1 MLQLLAKGFSFFWRN
16 AEQEVEE
23 ESQSARDDK
32 KIKIVE
38 GVVTRFCPEYGM
50 IDDLICFTKD
60 AVMRSMPLQVG
71 QRVIAHIE
79 EDKISHGLRAVR
91 VEAICDKWDDNSV
104 SSYTLDATVKT
115 LIGSI
120 TKFTGVSGYINQTT
134 SFSMEVVCKDFYPCK
149 GDLVQAEY
157 IVNTTTWTSEAVS
170 VKPLRFKRIDKV
182 HISSMYGRT
191 GVVDNSVFFSL
202 DFLSLPK
209 DYVPHKHDLV
219 NVVVV
224 ESNQSCYSWRAF
236 CMAPADKNRSLLS
249 QDIILNEPNEDL
261 LKDKEGLEVSKM
273 TDFGKLKLGVS
284 ENMEIWIENK
294 GETEH
299 SLISC
304 KLCGWDKEKQ
314 FRLQLPEKNQVCW
327 KTASALSVPD
337 GAISGG
343 FTYLSNIGDY
353 NNSTIE
359 QSGSLICEKQK
370 YEGEE
375 TTGHNRSISISSGSK
390 TSITVVCTAK
400 NPGRCKELLL
410 LCFSDCII
418 GRYLEAT
425 IVTEEESL
433 IEATQK
439 YSQRQYQV
447 SSEAQM
453 EKATV
458 VLPQLKRKTRRQLPN
473 FLPQYNIPD
482 RVRECVEKKYDILIF
497 YPELGEGL
505 TLLNYKTNF
514 SILLWLEEIHAE
526 QELKEFAMY
535 GVTLKKNGNF
545 LVLAVPGVIEG
556 RPSLFLGDKVI
567 LKTQDY
573 LEEAIHYAAYITD
586 IDDEDVTLKVN
597 SDFEQAY
604 NFEPMNVEFVHSRI
618 TTRRCHHAVEQAINL
633 GAKVLFPEAVIV
645 QSPQIIKQ
653 QQLESEYSS
662 SIPKQS
668 VTQETKEERIKKE
681 EGTPKNEK
689 AAVASDMVTTATQ
702 RINRI
707 LTWNRQDCDFFNP
720 LLNEHQKSAVKRI
733 LSGECRP
740 TPYIL
745 FGPPGTGKTVTI
757 IEAILQI
764 YYSLPSSRILVCAP
778 SNSATDLIC
787 VRLHDSKLLKPGVM
801 VRVNAINRN
810 EENLNEVVK
819 CYCKAGEDLH
829 EASRFRII
837 IVTCSSAGMFY
848 QIGVRFGHFTHV
860 FVDEAGQ
867 ANEPES
873 LIPLGLI
880 SEVTGQIILSG
891 DPMQLGPI
899 IKSMVAMLYGL
910 NISLL
915 ARLMHRPLYLRDE
928 DTFGPCGSY
937 NPLLITKLVKNY
949 RSHGALLTLPSKLF
963 YHQELEVCAD
973 PSVVNSLL
981 GWDKLPKKGF
991 PLIFHGMRGMEMRE
1005 GCNPSWFN
1013 PTEAVQVMRYCCLL
1027 VKGISCSVSGKDIGV
1042 IAPYRKQVEKIT
1054 VLLRSVDLPDIKVGS
1069 VEEFQGQ
1076 EFSVIIISTVRSNET
1091 SFTDE
1096 RTFLGFL
1103 ANSKR
1108 FNVAI
1113 TRAKALLIVV
1123 GNPHVLAKDPCFNA
1137 LLEYSLIND
1146 AYVGCDLPQEF
1157 ENQKKCS

>member
-1 MLQLLAKGFSFFWRN
+1 ML
-16 AEQEVEE
+16 
-23 ESQSARDDK
+23 DDK
-32 KIKIVE
+32 EIKTIE
-38 GVVTRFCPEYGM
+38 GVITRFCPDYGM
-50 IDDLICFTKD
+50 INDLICFTKD
-60 AVMRSMPLQVG
+60 AVIRSVPLQVG
-71 QRVIAHIE
+71 QRVIAHVE
-79 EDKISHGLRAVR
+79 EDKISHGLRAIR
-91 VEAICDKWDDNSV
+91 VESICEKWDDNSI
-104 SSYTLDATVKT
+104 STGDANVKT

-120 TKFTGVSGYINQTT
+120 TKFTGVSGYINQT
-134 SFSMEVVCKDFYPCK
+134 SFSMKVVCKDFYPCK

-157 IVNTTTWTSEAVS
+157 IVDPTTWTSEAIS

-182 HISSMYGRT
+182 HISNMYGRT
-191 GVVDNSVFFSL
+191 GVIDNSIYFSL
-202 DFLSLPK
+202 DFLTLPE
-209 DYVPHKHDLV
+209 DYLPHKNDLV

-249 QDIILNEPNEDL
+249 QDINLNEPNENL

-273 TDFGKLKLGVS
+273 TNFGKVKLGAS
-284 ENMEIWIENK
+284 KNMEIWIENK

-314 FRLQLPEKNQVCW
+314 FCLQLPEKNQVCW
-327 KTASALSVPD
+327 KTASALTVPD
-337 GAISGG
+337 AGEC
-343 FTYLSNIGDY
+343 TYLSNTGDC

-359 QSGSLICEKQK
+359 QSESLIVEKQEC
-370 YEGEE
+370 EGEE
-375 TTGHNRSISISSGSK
+375 TTGHNRSISISSGSN

-410 LCFSDCII
+410 LCFSDCVI
-418 GRYLEAT
+418 GRYLEVT
-425 IVTEEESL
+425 VVTEEESL
-433 IEATQK
+433 IKANEM
-439 YSQRQYQV
+439 YSQRQCKV
-447 SSEAQM
+447 SFEPQIT
-453 EKATV
+453 KTTV
-458 VLPQLKRKTRRQLPN
+458 VLPQLKRKSRRQLPN

-482 RVRECVEKKYDILIF
+482 RIRECVEKKSDILVF
-497 YPELGEGL
+497 YPDLGEGL
-505 TLLNYKTNF
+505 TLLNYKANF
-514 SILLWLEEIHAE
+514 STLLWLEEIHSE
-526 QELKEFAMY
+526 MELKDFAMC
-535 GVTLKKNGNF
+535 GVILKKNGNF
-545 LVLAVPGVIEG
+545 LVLEVPGVMEG

-573 LEEAIHYAAYITD
+573 SEEVIHYAAYITD
-586 IDDEDVTLKVN
+586 IHDEDVTLKVN

-604 NFEPMNVEFVHSRI
+604 NFQPMNVEFVHSRI

-633 GAKVLFPEAVIV
+633 GAKVLFPDALIL
-645 QSPQIIKQ
+645 QSPQIMQ
-653 QQLESEYSS
+653 QQHESGYSS

-668 VTQETKEERIKKE
+668 VTQETEEERMTKE
-681 EGTPKNEK
+681 KGIPENEK
-689 AAVASDMVTTATQ
+689 AVVSDMVTTATQ

-707 LTWNRQDCDFFNP
+707 LTWNRQDGDFFNP
-720 LLNEHQKSAVKRI
+720 LLNEHQKLAVKRI
-733 LSGECRP
+733 LNGECRP

-787 VRLHDSKLLKPGVM
+787 VRLHESKLLKPGVM

-810 EENLNEVVK
+810 EENINEIIK
-819 CYCKAGEDLH
+819 CYCKAGEDIH

-848 QIGVRFGHFTHV
+848 QIGVRLGHFTHV

-867 ANEPES
+867 ASEPEV

-899 IKSMVAMLYGL
+899 IKSKIATLYGL

-915 ARLMHRPLYLRDE
+915 ERLMHRPLYLRDE
-928 DTFGPCGSY
+928 DAFGPCGSY

-963 YHQELEVCAD
+963 YHKELEVCAD

-981 GWDKLPKKGF
+981 GWEKLPRKGF
-991 PLIFHGMRGMEMRE
+991 PLIFHGMRGTEIRE

-1027 VKGISCSVSGKDIGV
+1027 VKGINSTVLGKDIGV
-1042 IAPYRKQVEKIT
+1042 VAPYRKQVEKIT
-1054 VLLRSVDLPDIKVGS
+1054 ILLRSVDLADIKVGS

-1076 EFSVIIISTVRSNET
+1076 EFPVIVISTVRSNET
-1091 SFTDE
+1091 SFGDE
-1096 RTFLGFL
+1096 RPFLGFL

-1113 TRAKALLIVV
+1113 TRPKALLIVV
-1123 GNPHVLAKDPCFNA
+1123 GNPHVLSKDPCFGA

>member
-1 MLQLLAKGFSFFWRN
+1 MIQLLSKGFSFFWRN

-23 ESQSARDDK
+23 ASQSARDDK
-32 KIKIVE
+32 RIKTVE
-38 GVVTRFCPEYGM
+38 GVITRFCPDYGM

-71 QRVIAHIE
+71 QRVIAYVE

-91 VEAICDKWDDNSV
+91 VETICDKWDDNSV
-104 SSYTLDATVKT
+104 SSYTVDANVKT

-134 SFSMEVVCKDFYPCK
+134 SFSMKVVCKDFYPCK

-157 IVNTTTWTSEAVS
+157 IVNTTTWTSEAIS
-170 VKPLRFKRIDKV
+170 VKPLRFKRIDKI

-191 GVVDNSVFFSL
+191 GVVDNSIFFSL

-209 DYVPHKHDLV
+209 DYLPRKHDLV

-249 QDIILNEPNEDL
+249 QDIILNEPNENL

-273 TDFGKLKLGVS
+273 TDFGKLKLGES
-284 ENMEIWIENK
+284 KNMEIWIENK

-314 FRLQLPEKNQVCW
+314 FCLQMPEKNQVCW
-327 KTASALSVPD
+327 KTASALTVPD
-337 GAISGG
+337 GATSGE
-343 FTYLSNIGDY
+343 FTYLSNIGDC
-353 NNSTIE
+353 NNSTTR
-359 QSGSLICEKQK
+359 QSGSLICEKQE
-370 YEGEE
+370 YEGEG
-375 TTGHNRSISISSGSK
+375 TTGHKRSISVSSGSK

-410 LCFSDCII
+410 LCFSDCVI

-433 IEATQK
+433 IEATEK
-439 YSQRQYQV
+439 YSQRQYRV
-447 SSEAQM
+447 SSEPQIA
-453 EKATV
+453 KATV
-458 VLPQLKRKTRRQLPN
+458 VLPQLKRKSRRQLPN
-473 FLPQYNIPD
+473 FLPQYSIPD
-482 RVRECVEKKYDILIF
+482 RVRECVEKKCDILIF
-497 YPELGEGL
+497 YPDLGEGL

-514 SILLWLEEIHAE
+514 STLLWLEEIHSEA
-526 QELKEFAMY
+526 ELKEFAMC

-545 LVLAVPGVIEG
+545 LVLEVPGVIEG

-573 LEEAIHYAAYITD
+573 SEEVIYYAAYITE
-586 IDDEDVTLKVN
+586 IHDEEITLKVN

-604 NFEPMNVEFVHSRI
+604 NFQPMNVEFVHSRI
-618 TTRRCHHAVEQAINL
+618 TTRRCHHAIEQAINL
-633 GAKVLFPEAVIV
+633 GAKVLFPDALIM

-653 QQLESEYSS
+653 QQQHESEYSS

-681 EGTPKNEK
+681 KGMPKNEK
-689 AAVASDMVTTATQ
+689 EVVASDMVTTATET
-702 RINRI
+702 INRI
-707 LTWNRQDCDFFNP
+707 LTWNGQDCDFFNP
-720 LLNEHQKSAVKRI
+720 LLNEHQKTAVKRI

-787 VRLHDSKLLKPGVM
+787 VRLHDSKLLRPGVM

-810 EENLNEVVK
+810 EENLNEVIK
-819 CYCKAGEDLH
+819 YYCKAGEDLH

-867 ANEPES
+867 ANEPET

-899 IKSMVAMLYGL
+899 IKSKIAMLYGL

-915 ARLMHRPLYLRDE
+915 ERLMHRPLYLRDE
-928 DTFGPCGSY
+928 DAFGPCGSY

-949 RSHGALLTLPSKLF
+949 RSHGALLTLPSRLF
-963 YHQELEVCAD
+963 YHKELEVCAD

-981 GWDKLPKKGF
+981 GWEKLPKKGF

-1005 GCNPSWFN
+1005 GSNPSWFN

-1027 VKGISCSVSGKDIGV
+1027 VKGIDCSVSGKDIGV
-1042 IAPYRKQVEKIT
+1042 VAPYRKQVEKIT

-1091 SFTDE
+1091 LFTDE

-1123 GNPHVLAKDPCFNA
+1123 GNPHILAKDPCFNA

-1146 AYVGCDLPQEF
+1146 VYIGCDLPQEF
-1157 ENQKKCS
+1157 ENQEK

>member
-1 MLQLLAKGFSFFWRN
+1 MLQLLSRGFSFFWRD
-16 AEQEVEE
+16 AEREVEE
-23 ESQSARDDK
+23 EFQAARDDK
-32 KIKIVE
+32 ELKTVE
-38 GVVTRFCPEYGM
+38 GVVTRFCPDYGM

-60 AVMRSMPLQVG
+60 AVIRNVLLQVG
-71 QRVIAHIE
+71 QRVIAHVE

-91 VEAICDKWDDNSV
+91 VESIYDKWDDNSI
-104 SSYTLDATVKT
+104 SSYTMDTNVKT
-115 LIGSI
+115 LIGTI
-120 TKFTGVSGYINQTT
+120 TRFTGDSGHINQTT
-134 SFSMEVVCKDFYPCK
+134 SFSMRVVCKDFYPCK

-157 IVNTTTWTSEAVS
+157 IVNPTRWTSEAIS
-170 VKPLRFKRIDKV
+170 VKPLRFKRIDKI

-191 GVVDNSVFFSL
+191 GVVDNSIFFSL

-209 DYVPHKHDLV
+209 DYLPHKHDLV

-224 ESNQSCYSWRAF
+224 ESNQSCYNWRAF
-236 CMAPADKNRSLLS
+236 CMAPADKKRSLLS
-249 QDIILNEPNEDL
+249 QDINLNEPDENL

-273 TDFGKLKLGVS
+273 TDFGKLKLGLS
-284 ENMEIWIENK
+284 KNMEIWIENK

-314 FRLQLPEKNQVCW
+314 FCLQLPEKKQVCW
-327 KTASALSVPD
+327 KTTSALTVPN
-337 GAISGG
+337 GATSGE
-343 FTYLSNIGDY
+343 FTYLSNIGDR
-353 NNSTIE
+353 NNSKAG
-359 QSGSLICEKQK
+359 QSESLICEKQE

-375 TTGHNRSISISSGSK
+375 TTGSNGSISLSSGSK
-390 TSITVVCTAK
+390 TSIMVVCTAK
-400 NPGRCKELLL
+400 NPGRCTELLL

-433 IEATQK
+433 IKATEK
-439 YSQRQYQV
+439 YSQRKCQAI
-447 SSEAQM
+447 SEPQFA
-453 EKATV
+453 KATV
-458 VLPQLKRKTRRQLPN
+458 ILPHLKRKSRRQLPN
-473 FLPQYNIPD
+473 FLPQFSIPD
-482 RVRECVEKKYDILIF
+482 RIRECVEKKTDILIF

-505 TLLNYKTNF
+505 TLLNYKTTF
-514 SILLWLEEIHAE
+514 STLLWLEEIHSEA
-526 QELKEFAMY
+526 ELKEFAMC

-545 LVLAVPGVIEG
+545 LVLEVPGILEG
-556 RPSLFLGDKVI
+556 RPSLFPGDKVI

-573 LEEAIHYAAYITD
+573 LEEIIHYVAYISE
-586 IDDEDVTLKVN
+586 IHDEDVTLKLN
-597 SDFEQAY
+597 SEFEQAY
-604 NFEPMNVEFVHSRI
+604 NFEPMNVEFIHSRI
-618 TTRRCHHAVEQAINL
+618 TTRRCHHATEQAIHL
-633 GAKVLFPEAVIV
+633 GAKVLFPDILIV
-645 QSPQIIKQ
+645 QSPQFIKQ
-653 QQLESEYSS
+653 QHDSEYSYN
-662 SIPKQS
+662 IPNQS
-668 VTQETKEERIKKE
+668 VIQETKEEGIKKE
-681 EGTPKNEK
+681 KQMPKNEK
-689 AAVASDMVTTATQ
+689 VASDTVTIATQ
-702 RINRI
+702 TINRI

-720 LLNEHQKSAVKRI
+720 LLNEHQKLAVKRI

-787 VRLHDSKLLKPGVM
+787 LRLHESNLLRPGVM

-810 EENLNEVVK
+810 EESFNEVIK
-819 CYCKAGEDLH
+819 FYCKGGEDIH

-848 QIGVRFGHFTHV
+848 QIGIRFGHFTHV

-867 ANEPES
+867 ASEPES

-880 SEVTGQIILSG
+880 SEVNGQIILSG

-899 IKSMVAMLYGL
+899 IKSKLATLYGL

-915 ARLMHRPLYLRDE
+915 ERLMHRPLYLRDE
-928 DTFGPCGSY
+928 DAFGPCGSY
-937 NPLLITKLVKNY
+937 NPVLITKLVKNY
-949 RSHGALLTLPSKLF
+949 RSHGALLALPSKLF
-963 YHQELEVCAD
+963 YHKELEVCAD

-981 GWDKLPKKGF
+981 GWEKLPKKGF
-991 PLIFHGMRGMEMRE
+991 PLIFHGMRGTEMRE

-1027 VKGISCSVSGKDIGV
+1027 VKGINCSVSGKDIGV
-1042 IAPYRKQVEKIT
+1042 VAPYRKQVEKIT
-1054 VLLRSVDLPDIKVGS
+1054 VLLRSVDLADIKVGS

-1076 EFSVIIISTVRSNET
+1076 EFLVIIISTVRSNET
-1091 SFTDE
+1091 LQNDE
-1096 RTFLGFL
+1096 KPFLGFL

-1113 TRAKALLIVV
+1113 TRPKALLIVV

-1146 AYVGCDLPQEF
+1146 VYIGCDLPQEF

>member
-1 MLQLLAKGFSFFWRN
+1 M
-16 AEQEVEE
+16 
-23 ESQSARDDK
+23 
-32 KIKIVE
+32 KIRK
-38 GVVTRFCPEYGM
+38 
-50 IDDLICFTKD
+50 
-60 AVMRSMPLQVG
+60 
-71 QRVIAHIE
+71 
-79 EDKISHGLRAVR
+79 
-91 VEAICDKWDDNSV
+91 
-104 SSYTLDATVKT
+104 
-115 LIGSI
+115 
-120 TKFTGVSGYINQTT
+120 
-134 SFSMEVVCKDFYPCK
+134 
-149 GDLVQAEY
+149 
-157 IVNTTTWTSEAVS
+157 
-170 VKPLRFKRIDKV
+170 
-182 HISSMYGRT
+182 
-191 GVVDNSVFFSL
+191 
-202 DFLSLPK
+202 
-209 DYVPHKHDLV
+209 
-219 NVVVV
+219 
-224 ESNQSCYSWRAF
+224 
-236 CMAPADKNRSLLS
+236 SLLS
-249 QDIILNEPNEDL
+249 QDINLNEPNENL
-261 LKDKEGLEVSKM
+261 LKDKEGLEVSKK
-273 TDFGKLKLGVS
+273 TDFGQLKLGGS
-284 ENMEIWIENK
+284 KSMEIWIENK

-314 FRLQLPEKNQVCW
+314 FCLQLSEKNQMCW
-327 KTASALSVPD
+327 KTASALTVPD
-337 GAISGG
+337 GAATSGK
-343 FTYLSNIGDY
+343 FTCLSNIGDS
-353 NNSTIE
+353 NNSTIG
-359 QSGSLICEKQK
+359 QSESVTCEKQ
-370 YEGEE
+370 GEE
-375 TTGHNRSISISSGSK
+375 IRRHNRSISLSSGSK

-418 GRYLEAT
+418 GRYLEVT
-425 IVTEEESL
+425 IVAEEELL
-433 IEATQK
+433 IEATEK
-439 YSQRQYQV
+439 YSQRKCKV
-447 SSEAQM
+447 SSEFQIA
-453 EKATV
+453 KATE
-458 VLPQLKRKTRRQLPN
+458 VLPQLKRKSRRQLPS

-482 RVRECVEKKYDILIF
+482 KIRECVEKKSDILIF
-497 YPELGEGL
+497 YPDLGEGL
-505 TLLNYKTNF
+505 TFLNYKTNF
-514 SILLWLEEIHAE
+514 STLLWLEEMNSEA
-526 QELKEFAMY
+526 ELKEFTMC

-545 LVLAVPGVIEG
+545 LVLEVPGIIEG

-573 LEEAIHYAAYITD
+573 LEEAIHFAAYIA
-586 IDDEDVTLKVN
+586 E
-597 SDFEQAY
+597 
-604 NFEPMNVEFVHSRI
+604 HRI
-618 TTRRCHHAVEQAINL
+618 TTRRCHHALEQAIHL
-633 GAKVLFPEAVIV
+633 GAKVLFPDVLTM

-653 QQLESEYSS
+653 QHESEYSY

-668 VTQETKEERIKKE
+668 VTQESKEERIKMEK
-681 EGTPKNEK
+681 GMPKNEK
-689 AAVASDMVTTATQ
+689 AVVVSDTDTTATQ

-707 LTWNRQDCDFFNP
+707 PTWNTQHCDFFNP
-720 LLNEHQKSAVKRI
+720 LLNEHQKLAVKRI

-787 VRLHDSKLLKPGVM
+787 LRLHDSKLLRPGVM
-801 VRVNAINRN
+801 VRVNAVNRN
-810 EENLNEVVK
+810 EESLNEVIK
-819 CYCKAGEDLH
+819 CYCKAGEDIH
-829 EASRFRII
+829 EASQFRII

-848 QIGVRFGHFTHV
+848 QIGIRCGHFTHV

-867 ANEPES
+867 ASEPES

-880 SEVTGQIILSG
+880 SEDTGQIILSG

-899 IKSMVAMLYGL
+899 IKSKIAMLYGL

-915 ARLMHRPLYLRDE
+915 ERLMHRPLYLRDD

-963 YHQELEVCAD
+963 YHKELEVCAD

-1027 VKGISCSVSGKDIGV
+1027 VKGINSSVSEKDIGV
-1042 IAPYRKQVEKIT
+1042 VAPYRKQVEKIT
-1054 VLLRSVDLPDIKVGS
+1054 ILLRNVDLSDIKVGS

-1076 EFSVIIISTVRSNET
+1076 EFSVIIISAVRSNET
-1091 SFTDE
+1091 LLTDE
-1096 RTFLGFL
+1096 RPFLGFL

-1113 TRAKALLIVV
+1113 TRPKALLIVV

-1137 LLEYSLIND
+1137 LLEYSLMND
-1146 AYVGCDLPQEF
+1146 VYIGCDLPQEF
-1157 ENQKKCS
+1157 ENQTKCS